1 MAGHL
6 TAERTGYDLEANIIP
21 AAQLPTAVLGM
32 WLYQEHCY
40 SQSSVSQPTSITT
53 FTIFSTAVNLTD
65 RSRSENCADAC
76 TDPMRH
82 YQFCFSHIVHPR
94 FQKNSLPFTS
104 QRAAFSICWGSFLF
118 SLINANITRA
128 VIKPKIHF

>member
-6 TAERTGYDLEANIIP
+6 TAERTGCDLEANIIP